1 MTGRS
6 SQSPF
11 TQWQISSY
19 RASGRLVSA
28 RPTLALVSTRRAA
41 LEDVNVVSA
50 LGGERK
56 SATEFLMAQAPPA
69 IVQSSLS
76 SFSSSKP
83 RPSS

>member
-41 LEDVNVVSA
+41 LEDVASA